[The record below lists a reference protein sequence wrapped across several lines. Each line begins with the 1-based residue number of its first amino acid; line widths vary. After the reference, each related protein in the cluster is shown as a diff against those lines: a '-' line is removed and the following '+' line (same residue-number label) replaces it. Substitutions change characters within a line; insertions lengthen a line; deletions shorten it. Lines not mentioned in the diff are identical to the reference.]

1 MKTYQCSKC
10 GCCLQQPT
18 EPFRCPQCGNQG
30 IGLFH
35 PLANGYGSAGGMGNG
50 FGQAPAGGFSGN
62 YGGGNYPAQAPG
74 GFGNAGGFRPQQGFP
89 QQPAVP
95 QQPSGGFNPPSG
107 GYGNPPSNPPFGQPS
122 QRGFG
127 QPQNT
132 PFGGMPQNAP
142 YGNPSPFGNN
152 PPSGGF
158 RPPQGPFGTPNQQP
172 MGNPPANTGFNPGGG
187 NFGATPGGGIPGGG
201 IRGTFPGGAM
211 NPRMPMGNAGMAPT
225 SMPGMGGTGMG
236 NMPVGNPSSGMGG
249 NFGGMPPA
257 SIPSS
262 PAPSGPSMPLGNPPV
277 GMNSGSLPGTPGM
290 PGNDYNGFPSAPT
303 PMPNMP
309 VSPSAPT
316 PPAPMPEAPS
326 MTPASYPPPNAAVQP
341 QPVPPSTGI
350 PGESGNGIPQPVT
363 KDVAPPVKKPLSPG
377 TSAPPQSPPSTPPQ
391 PRPSVVPRPVPAQ
404 QRPMQRPMPKA
415 PPRQNFPAPPTEES
429 EKPTKKVVLKKPGI
443 HVMGKPVP
451 QTPGGRPAS
460 ANDPKARPRY
470 RAPEPRP
477 EIRPEIDRPERC
489 FWGFPEEPPFTVN
502 ARPMRNAPVLD
513 AKGRLILVSQGS
525 LYALDISHPEPE
537 VSWEYVI
544 KSHVPGPIVVDANG
558 DYHLHSADGYLH
570 CVTSSGRQSWMPVQV
585 GEPLGYAAPLVDA
598 WGNTIISDYNGGL
611 IRVSNEGRKDSRPY
625 FRCRAKLDSSGVI
638 AGDTLYIGSE
648 EGYLFAIQLGDVS
661 GKNLWDQG
669 REVGYAGGFLN
680 SSPAITREGI
690 IVVASRT
697 EKLIGFHPNGEVAW
711 MTHMPGQL
719 LGSPVIDS
727 HGHIYV
733 GASLS
738 TRQGGQGYLV
748 SVDGTSH
755 KIRWQYQAEEMIE
768 STPVVGD
775 DGTIYFGDNAGWVYA
790 LSPRGDKK
798 WAVKYEAAVRSAGTI
813 VAPNLLT
820 YALDDDV
827 LVAMRCE
834 STDLGGEW
842 PKLGRDNFHSFV
854 GPTPSREL
862 SEEA

>member
-18 EPFRCPQCGNQG
+18 EPFRCPQCGSQG
-30 IGLFH
+30 IGLFQAL
-35 PLANGYGSAGGMGNG
+35 PDGYGSAGGTQGGYGQTPGN
-50 FGQAPAGGFSGN
+50 GFSGN
-62 YGGGNYPAQAPG
+62 YGGGNYPQQPSG

-89 QQPAVP
+89 QQPSGP
-95 QQPSGGFNPPSG
+95 FGQPSGGF
-107 GYGNPPSNPPFGQPS
+107 GNATPNAPFGQPPR
-122 QRGFG
+122 QNFG
-127 QPQNT
+127 QPQNM
-132 PFGGMPQNAP
+132 PANGMPQNP
-142 YGNPSPFGNN
+142 SFGNPSPFGNN
-152 PPSGGF
+152 PPGGGF
-158 RPPQGPFGTPNQQP
+158 RPPQAPFGQSNPQQP
-172 MGNPPANTGFNPGGG
+172 MGNPPGNAGFGNSGGH
-187 NFGATPGGGIPGGG
+187 FGAAPGGGIPGGG
-201 IRGTFPGGAM
+201 IRGTFPGGAI
-211 NPRMPMGNAGMAPT
+211 NPRMPMGNSGISPS
-225 SMPGMGGTGMG
+225 SMPGNMGGTAPMG
-236 NMPVGNPSSGMGG
+236 NMPNGMNPGMGG
-249 NFGGMPPA
+249 NFGGMPSAPMNPPTTPSGA
-257 SIPSS
+257 SMPVNPGMNGGMTSGMAGNGYQGFA
-262 PAPSGPSMPLGNPPV
+262 PAPGSMPNI
-277 GMNSGSLPGTPGM
+277 
-290 PGNDYNGFPSAPT
+290 
-303 PMPNMP
+303 P
-309 VSPSAPT
+309 VSPSMPMSPQSTVPEPSSTMPPSYPAGPTHLPT
-316 PPAPMPEAPS
+316 PSAGMPSNPVPFPDTTGHLPEMPGKEAVPQAQNPPLTPPSAPS
-326 MTPASYPPPNAAVQP
+326 AP
-341 QPVPPSTGI
+341 QQRPS
-350 PGESGNGIPQPVT
+350 
-363 KDVAPPVKKPLSPG
+363 A
-377 TSAPPQSPPSTPPQ
+377 PQ
-391 PRPSVVPRPVPAQ
+391 PRPAISPRPAPAQ
-404 QRPMQRPMPKA
+404 QRPMPKA
-415 PPRQNFPAPPTEES
+415 PPRQNFPAPPTDEA
-429 EKPTKKVVLKKPGI
+429 EKPVKKTVLKKPGV

-451 QTPGGRPAS
+451 KTTAGRPAS

-502 ARPMRNAPVLD
+502 ARPMRNTPVVD
-513 AKGRLILVSQGS
+513 AKGRMILVSQGS

-558 DYHLHSADGYLH
+558 DYHFHSADGYLH
-570 CVTSSGRQSWMPVQV
+570 CVTPSGKQSWMPVQV
-585 GEPLGYAAPLVDA
+585 GEPLGYAAPIVDA

-661 GKNLWDQG
+661 GRNLWDQG

-680 SSPAITREGI
+680 SSPAITKDGT

-697 EKLIGFHPNGEVAW
+697 EKLIGFHSNGEVAW
-711 MTHMPGQL
+711 TTHMPGQL

-813 VAPNLLT
+813 IAPNLLT

-827 LVAMRCE
+827 LVGMRCE
-834 STDLGGEW
+834 SADLGGEW

-854 GPTPSREL
+854 GPTPAKEL
-862 SEEA
+862 SEEE